1 MKLERGEDVV
11 ICALGHSKE
20 YRWHPM
26 KMHQTHG
33 QCQEVPLGEWC
44 IMVPI
49 GRRNVMKLCGMRA
62 RVGKAEGRRTHRVR
76 QSAFVLFEGWGRLDD
91 TCRLVRANRQSK
103 SLSCS
108 FLKFSFSSSS
118 FSKCVLKGSL
128 SKALLKEIGTVFQS
142 EYEWE
147 LHLYEKYPLLREEN
161 KIKMVYSF
169 YQTQPCH
176 KEDGRLS
183 IDSTWHLGENATTK

>member
-1 MKLERGEDVV
+1 M
-11 ICALGHSKE
+11 
-20 YRWHPM
+20 
-26 KMHQTHG
+26 
-33 QCQEVPLGEWC
+33 
-44 IMVPI
+44 
-49 GRRNVMKLCGMRA
+49 
-62 RVGKAEGRRTHRVR
+62 
-76 QSAFVLFEGWGRLDD
+76 
-91 TCRLVRANRQSK
+91 RANRQSK

-183 IDSTWHLGENATTK
+183 IDST